1 MVAAAARRT
10 CENTA
15 AGAPMDAT
23 QFLKP
28 CGGDEEDG
36 DNHNDHNIESIS
48 LFEIERAEMKIRV
61 HGCLA

>member
-1 MVAAAARRT
+1 
-10 CENTA
+10 
-15 AGAPMDAT
+15 MDAT

-28 CGGDEEDG
+28 CSGDEEDG